1 MVGLVVLVMLL
12 LAPASAHAKGI
23 PFIWNTGQETFRTG
37 PLPEPFDKDPE
48 LKGFEAGYL
57 CDINGVMWSYFSV
70 SNCKPVAF
78 KGNTFD
84 DEPELAKAIAAKY
97 PESSMDRGIWGR
109 FGWMILALG
118 AVIGAGIWAKEFF
131 TGKGDDDDSS
141 QDESKDKA
149 A

>member
-1 MVGLVVLVMLL
+1 MLL

-23 PFIWNTGQETFRTG
+23 PVIYNTGQEAFRTG
-37 PLPEPFDKDPE
+37 PLPEPFDKAEE

-57 CDINGVMWSYFSV
+57 CDIKGVIWSYFSV
-70 SNCKPVAF
+70 TNCKPVAF
-78 KGNTFD
+78 KGDTYS
-84 DEPELAKAIAAKY
+84 DEPELVKAIAAKY
-97 PESSMDRGIWGR
+97 PESSMERGIWGR

-118 AVIGAGIWAKEFF
+118 VVIGAGIWAKEFF
-131 TGKGDDDDSS
+131 TGKGGDDDDSS

>member
-1 MVGLVVLVMLL
+1 MLRTSVRDIARAVSLTFDQGRCTPNAFSSIRILRFLVVTRL
-12 LAPASAHAKGI
+12 
-23 PFIWNTGQETFRTG
+23 
-37 PLPEPFDKDPE
+37 
-48 LKGFEAGYL
+48 
-57 CDINGVMWSYFSV
+57 
-70 SNCKPVAF
+70 
-78 KGNTFD
+78 
-84 DEPELAKAIAAKY
+84 
-97 PESSMDRGIWGR
+97 